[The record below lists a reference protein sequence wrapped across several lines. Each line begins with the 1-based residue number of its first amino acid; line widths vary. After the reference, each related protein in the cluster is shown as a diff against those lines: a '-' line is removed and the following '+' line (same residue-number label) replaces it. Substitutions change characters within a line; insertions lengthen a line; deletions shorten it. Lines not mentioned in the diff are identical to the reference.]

1 MLTKITHVVLWFVV
15 VVVSVSAIAMLFDA
29 NTHNLLSFLI
39 LAFSAMSFS
48 PPIQR
53 FVRLKTGKAINL
65 LIYLIIG
72 AILFVTGVG
81 VGMGNEQQMKAG
93 QEKSALRLKQL
104 ENERLE
110 KERLEDEK
118 KAEKLQAKADKQAA
132 KEKAEADEKERKQR
146 AVKTLSGIPNL
157 GGRSEPELLTDCQI
171 DIQNKLSN
179 PRSMDIIH
187 SNLKYK
193 KEPNHELWFQF
204 YAKNQFNA
212 ESKHTAMCE
221 FDDEGNLLSSKFE

>member
-1 MLTKITHVVLWFVV
+1 MMMKKTLKWVGIFFAVLFAIGIVAAIFETDEQAAARELDTKNKEV
-15 VVVSVSAIAMLFDA
+15 AA
-29 NTHNLLSFLI
+29 
-39 LAFSAMSFS
+39 
-48 PPIQR
+48 
-53 FVRLKTGKAINL
+53 
-65 LIYLIIG
+65 
-72 AILFVTGVG
+72 
-81 VGMGNEQQMKAG
+81 EQV
-93 QEKSALRLKQL
+93 
-104 ENERLE
+104 
-110 KERLEDEK
+110 

-132 KEKAEADEKERKQR
+132 KEKEDADKKEQKRK

-157 GGRSEPELLTDCQI
+157 GGRSEAGLLTDCQI

-221 FDDEGNLLSSKFE
+221 FDDNGNLLSSKFE

>member
-1 MLTKITHVVLWFVV
+1 MKKT
-15 VVVSVSAIAMLFDA
+15 
-29 NTHNLLSFLI
+29 
-39 LAFSAMSFS
+39 
-48 PPIQR
+48 
-53 FVRLKTGKAINL
+53 LKWVGIFFAVIF
-65 LIYLIIG
+65 IIG
-72 AILFVTGVG
+72 IIAAIFETD
-81 VGMGNEQQMKAG
+81 EQAAAGELDTKNKEVAAEQVKA
-93 QEKSALRLKQL
+93 
-104 ENERLE
+104 
-110 KERLEDEK
+110 D
-118 KAEKLQAKADKQAA
+118 KLQAKADKQAA
-132 KEKAEADEKERKQR
+132 KEKEEADKKEQKRK

-157 GGRSEPELLTDCQI
+157 GGRSEAELLTDCQI

-221 FDDEGNLLSSKFE
+221 FDDDGNLLSSKFE

>member
-1 MLTKITHVVLWFVV
+1 MKKIFKW
-15 VVVSVSAIAMLFDA
+15 
-29 NTHNLLSFLI
+29 FLI
-39 LAFSAMSFS
+39 FMAVLFLIGIIA
-48 PPIQR
+48 
-53 FVRLKTGKAINL
+53 AI
-65 LIYLIIG
+65 
-72 AILFVTGVG
+72 FETD
-81 VGMGNEQQMKAG
+81 EQAAARELDTK
-93 QEKSALRLKQL
+93 
-104 ENERLE
+104 N
-110 KERLEDEK
+110 KEVAAEQV
-118 KAEKLQAKADKQAA
+118 KAEKMQAKANKQAA
-132 KEKAEADEKERKQR
+132 KDKAEADKKEQERK

-157 GGRSEPELLTDCQI
+157 GSRSEAELLTDCQI

-221 FDDEGNLLSSKFE
+221 FDDDGNLLSSKF